1 MQNEDVR
8 MIIEVDNSQ
17 CTADI
22 SGINIGVTNTVAL
35 RSNQSSTS
43 DTYNVFSKNIA
54 GMPAGTK
61 MVGNDA
67 IKEGFKLMANSE
79 IKPTCSGK
87 LLSSQ
92 FDLGV
97 RCSYDT
103 TCDCC
108 GRTPAVGIRIV
119 TSCTNVDHLP
129 PDPNLSVAIDFYEQ
143 LGAKDDAHLQF
154 RPAQYL
160 RELQPGCDGH
170 GAAELPSTTTSTNA
184 TEHGRRHE

>member
-22 SGINIGVTNTVAL
+22 TAINMSVTNTVGL
-35 RSNQSSTS
+35 RSNASSTS

-61 MVGNDA
+61 MVGNEA
-67 IKEGFKLMANSE
+67 IREGFKLMSNSE

-87 LLSSQ
+87 LLSSR
-92 FDLGV
+92 FDLTV
-97 RCSYDT
+97 RLGFDT

-108 GRTPAVGIRIV
+108 GSVPATGINIV
-119 TSCTNVDHLP
+119 QSFPYADYLP
-129 PDPNLSVAIDFYEQ
+129 EYPLI
-143 LGAKDDAHLQF
+143 
-154 RPAQYL
+154 PASDNIHQ
-160 RELQPGCDGH
+160 
-170 GAAELPSTTTSTNA
+170 
-184 TEHGRRHE
+184 